1 MPIQKKP
8 ACWGSNPYDPMM
20 EEEIKVEK
28 EKRITLAEH
37 GKTASDLDGLLEGE
51 PVYHLDPGVR
61 IYWSVGV
68 IAAGIILWII
78 LMLVAGFTMDN
89 VLGVDKGMFP
99 LFFFTLIILLLIPY
113 LVWIELNYHNYT
125 YQFRKKRLVIR
136 KGVLNKE
143 RTVIPYSQVQNVN
156 INRNVLQRALGVATV
171 KIETAGTNPWESEGI
186 IDGIGD
192 YHSFVQH
199 TMELVERSRHREEE
213 KEAVP
218 QEEDTELFYL
228 KQILVQLIELKKVME
243 LKDKPPD
250 EPEPR
255 PKLKD
260 EIGKLMRGKKKKK
273 K

>member
-1 MPIQKKP
+1 
-8 ACWGSNPYDPMM
+8 
-20 EEEIKVEK
+20 
-28 EKRITLAEH
+28 
-37 GKTASDLDGLLEGE
+37 
-51 PVYHLDPGVR
+51 
-61 IYWSVGV
+61 
-68 IAAGIILWII
+68 
-78 LMLVAGFTMDN
+78 MLVAGFTLES
-89 VLGVDKGMFP
+89 VFGVEKGMFP
-99 LFFFTLIILLLIPY
+99 LFFFTLVVLLLLPY

-143 RTVIPYSQVQNVN
+143 RTVIPYAQIQNVN

-199 TMELVERSRHREEE
+199 TMELVERSKHKIEQEKKE
-213 KEAVP
+213 KEEP
-218 QEEDTELFYL
+218 PKEEDTELFYL

-243 LKDKPPD
+243 IKDTPPD
-250 EPEPR
+250 EPGSR

>member
-1 MPIQKKP
+1 
-8 ACWGSNPYDPMM
+8 M
-20 EEEIKVEK
+20 EEEVKTEK
-28 EKRITLAEH
+28 EPRITLADR
-37 GKTASDLDGLLEGE
+37 GKTTTDLNGLLEGE

-68 IAAGIILWII
+68 IAAGLVLWVI
-78 LMLVAGFTMDN
+78 LMLVAGFTMESI
-89 VLGVDKGMFP
+89 LGVDKGMFP
-99 LFFFTLIILLLIPY
+99 LFFFTLIVLILLPY

-143 RTVIPYSQVQNVN
+143 RTVIPYSQIQNVN

-171 KIETAGTNPWESEGI
+171 KIETAGTNPWESEGV

-199 TMELVERSRHREEE
+199 TMELVERSRHKEDEKKEEIP
-213 KEAVP
+213 P
-218 QEEDTELFYL
+218 QEEEDTEIFYL

-243 LKDKPPD
+243 LKDTPPD
-250 EPEPR
+250 EPEAR

>member
-1 MPIQKKP
+1 
-8 ACWGSNPYDPMM
+8 MM
-20 EEEIKVEK
+20 EEEVKTET
-28 EKRITLAEH
+28 EKRMTLSERS
-37 GKTASDLDGLLEGE
+37 GVDTIDELLKGE

-61 IYWSVGV
+61 IYWSIGV
-68 IAAGIILWII
+68 IAAGLIVWVI
-78 LMLVAGFTMDN
+78 LMIVAGFTVDN

-99 LFFFTLIILLLIPY
+99 LFFFTLIVLMLLPY

-143 RTVIPYSQVQNVN
+143 RTVIPYIQIQNIN
-156 INRNVLQRALGVATV
+156 INRNVLQRALGIATI

-199 TMELVERSRHREEE
+199 AMELVERSRHRIVVGEQTEE
-213 KEAVP
+213 KKEKH
-218 QEEDTELFYL
+218 EEDTELFYL
-228 KQILVQLIELKKVME
+228 KQILVQLIELKKVTE
-243 LKDKPPD
+243 LKGKPAEEEEAPK
-250 EPEPR
+250 

-260 EIGKLMRGKKKKK
+260 EIGKLMRGKKKKRG
-273 K
+273 